1 MNSKNIDYHLS
12 NTQFNK
18 RFKSFK
24 LDLLDKN
31 YDSDTQTIMNF
42 DDEYNEIPNLYN
54 KKRNLKKNKKEK
66 NSVKKNLN
74 LGIILIMI
82 MI

>member
-54 KKRNLKKNKKEK
+54 IKRKKIQL
-66 NSVKKNLN
+66 KKNLN